1 MAKRTKSNTSG
12 LAKALR
18 QRIGRTVWFLHPDT
32 GAVVRGTLRRGRKVE
47 VLERMTI
54 QQSDEPGGGRTY
66 VMDERTYTLP
76 RSVKIN
82 FGPTPIEVKK

>member
-1 MAKRTKSNTSG
+1 MAKRTKSNTAG
-12 LAKALR
+12 LAAALR
-18 QRIGRTVWFLHPDT
+18 RRIGRTVWFLHPTPRRSAGHAAPRAQGRSARTHDDP
-32 GAVVRGTLRRGRKVE
+32 AVGR
-47 VLERMTI
+47 T
-54 QQSDEPGGGRTY
+54 GGGRTY